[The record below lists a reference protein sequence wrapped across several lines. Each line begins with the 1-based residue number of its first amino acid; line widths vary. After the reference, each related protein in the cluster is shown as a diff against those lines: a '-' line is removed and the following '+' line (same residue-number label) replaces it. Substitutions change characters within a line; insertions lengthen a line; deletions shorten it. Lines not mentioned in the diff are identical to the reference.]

1 MEELEARGEDFETGD
16 VGMSMKI
23 GRIQEVDLRSVWPHE
38 AQSFTPWLEENPE
51 ELGELLGLD
60 LDLSKEHPIGAFSLD
75 LVGTDLNTGRSVII
89 ENQLERS
96 NHSHLGQLLT
106 YAGGIRPQ
114 IVVWVAKQIREEHRA
129 ALIWLNSVTDN
140 ETHFFGVEVRAV
152 KIGDSLPAPMLD
164 LVVEPNVWGKEVRES
179 ASKAS
184 RSDRLKAYGE
194 FWEALISD
202 FGDKYPDLKER
213 TAWARSYFPTFTG
226 FADLS
231 LNLVF
236 SGKGLR
242 VELYFGSRD
251 PEKSA
256 SRFEQV
262 AKVQSELQ
270 QLTSSKLVFEP
281 MEGKKASRISIYG
294 VSADVEDRGRWDAY
308 LKWFDKEYEELR
320 KVVNSKAFRSAIKSA
335 GYADSSDSSSS

>member
-1 MEELEARGEDFETGD
+1 MNMR
-16 VGMSMKI
+16 I

-38 AQSFTPWLEENPE
+38 AQSFTPWLEENPQ

-60 LDLSKEHPIGAFSLD
+60 LDLSKEHPIGSFSLD
-75 LVGTDLNTGRSVII
+75 LVGTDLATGRSVII
-89 ENQLERS
+89 ENQLEKS

-106 YAGGIRPQ
+106 YAGGVRPQ

-129 ALIWLNSVTDN
+129 ALNWLNSVTDN
-140 ETHFFGVEVRAV
+140 QTHFFGVEVRAI

-164 LVVEPNVWGKEVRES
+164 LVVEPNVWGKQVRES
-179 ASKAS
+179 ASKAT
-184 RSDRLKAYGE
+184 RSDRLNAYGE
-194 FWEALISD
+194 FWESLIAEL
-202 FGDKYPDLKER
+202 GDEYPDLRER

-256 SRFEQV
+256 KRFDAVNE
-262 AKVQSELQ
+262 VQSRLQ

-281 MEGKKASRISIYG
+281 LEGKIASRISIYG
-294 VSADVEDRGRWDAY
+294 SVADVEDRGSWQIYRN
-308 LKWFDKEYEELR
+308 WFAKEYSELR
-320 KVVNSKAFRSAIKSA
+320 KVASSPVFKSAIK
-335 GYADSSDSSSS
+335 GVG

>member
-1 MEELEARGEDFETGD
+1 MNT
-16 VGMSMKI
+16 KI

-38 AQSFTPWLEENPE
+38 ALSFTPWLEENPQ

-60 LDLSKEHPIGAFSLD
+60 LDLSKEHPIGSFSLD
-75 LVGTDLNTGRSVII
+75 LVGTDLASGRSVII
-89 ENQLERS
+89 ENQLEKS

-106 YAGGIRPQ
+106 YAGGVRPQ

-129 ALIWLNSVTDN
+129 ALNWLNSVTDN
-140 ETHFFGVEVRAV
+140 ETHFFGVEVRAI

-164 LVVEPNVWGKEVRES
+164 LVVEPNVWGKQVRES

-184 RSDRLKAYGE
+184 RSDRLNAYGE
-194 FWEALISD
+194 FWESLIAEL
-202 FGDKYPDLKER
+202 GDEYPDLRER

-256 SRFEQV
+256 KRFDAVNE
-262 AKVQSELQ
+262 VQSQLQ
-270 QLTSSKLVFEP
+270 QLTTSKLVFEP
-281 MEGKKASRISIYG
+281 LEGKIASRISIYG
-294 VSADVEDRGRWDAY
+294 SVADVEDRGAWQTYRN
-308 LKWFDKEYEELR
+308 WFAKEYAELR
-320 KVVNSKAFRSAIKSA
+320 KVVSSPVFKSAIKTV
-335 GYADSSDSSSS
+335 G

>member
-1 MEELEARGEDFETGD
+1 LEAWGKDTKAGD
-16 VGMSMKI
+16 VGVNMKI

-38 AQSFTPWLEENPE
+38 AQSFTPWLEENPQ

-60 LDLSKEHPIGAFSLD
+60 LDLSKEHPIGTFSLD
-75 LVGTDLNTGRSVII
+75 LVGTDLATGRSVII
-89 ENQLERS
+89 ENQLEKS

-106 YAGGIRPQ
+106 DAGGVRPQ

-129 ALIWLNSVTDN
+129 ALNWLNSVTDN
-140 ETHFFGVEVRAV
+140 QTHFFGVEVRAI

-164 LVVEPNVWGKEVRES
+164 LVVEPNVWGKQVRES

-184 RSDRLKAYGE
+184 RSERLNAYGE
-194 FWEALISD
+194 FWESLINE
-202 FGDKYPDLKER
+202 FGDKYPDLRER

-242 VELYFGSRD
+242 AELYFGSRD

-256 SRFEQV
+256 KRFDALTE
-262 AKVQSELQ
+262 VQQ
-270 QLTSSKLVFEP
+270 QLRQLTGSELVFEP
-281 MEGKKASRISIYG
+281 LEGKIASRISIYG
-294 VSADVEDRGRWDAY
+294 SVADVEDRGSWQIYRN
-308 LKWFDKEYEELR
+308 WFAKEYAELR
-320 KVVNSKAFRSAIKSA
+320 KLVSSTVFKSAITSV
-335 GYADSSDSSSS
+335 G

>member
-1 MEELEARGEDFETGD
+1 MN
-16 VGMSMKI
+16 MKI

-38 AQSFTPWLEENPE
+38 AQSFTPWLEENPQ

-60 LDLSKEHPIGAFSLD
+60 LDLSKEHPIGSFSLD
-75 LVGTDLNTGRSVII
+75 LVGTDLATGRSVII
-89 ENQLERS
+89 ENQLEKS

-106 YAGGIRPQ
+106 YAGGVRPQ

-129 ALIWLNSVTDN
+129 ALNWLNSVTDN
-140 ETHFFGVEVRAV
+140 QTHFFGVEVRAI

-164 LVVEPNVWGKEVRES
+164 LVVEPNVWGKQVRES
-179 ASKAS
+179 ATKAT
-184 RSDRLKAYGE
+184 RSDRLNAYGE
-194 FWEALISD
+194 FWESLISEL
-202 FGDKYPDLKER
+202 GDEYPDLRER

-256 SRFEQV
+256 KRFDAVSE
-262 AKVQSELQ
+262 VQA
-270 QLTSSKLVFEP
+270 QLRHVTDSDLVFEP
-281 MEGKKASRISIYG
+281 LEGKIASRISIYG
-294 VSADVEDRGRWDAY
+294 SVADVEDRDSWPIYR
-308 LKWFDKEYEELR
+308 KWFGKEYAELR
-320 KVVNSKAFRSAIKSA
+320 KVASSPVFRSAIKSV
-335 GYADSSDSSSS
+335 G

>member
-1 MEELEARGEDFETGD
+1 MN
-16 VGMSMKI
+16 MKI

-38 AQSFTPWLEENPE
+38 AQSFTPWLEKNPQ

-60 LDLSKEHPIGAFSLD
+60 LDLSKEHPIGSFSLD
-75 LVGTDLNTGRSVII
+75 LVGTDLSTGRSVII

-129 ALIWLNSVTDN
+129 ALSWLNSVTDN
-140 ETHFFGVEVRAV
+140 ETHFFGVEVRAI

-164 LVVEPNVWGKEVRES
+164 LVVEPNVWGKQVRES
-179 ASKAS
+179 AAKAT
-184 RSDRLKAYGE
+184 RSDRLNAYGE
-194 FWEALISD
+194 FWESLITEFS
-202 FGDKYPDLKER
+202 DKYPDLRER

-242 VELYFGSRD
+242 AELYFGSRD

-256 SRFEQV
+256 RRFDAVHE
-262 AKVQSELQ
+262 VQSQLQ
-270 QLTSSKLVFEP
+270 QLSDSKLIFEP
-281 MEGKKASRISIYG
+281 LEGKLASRVSISG
-294 VSADVEDRGRWDAY
+294 PVADVEDRGSWQNYRD
-308 LKWFDKEYEELR
+308 WFAKEYEELR
-320 KVVNSKAFRSAIKSA
+320 KVVSSPVFKSAIKSA
-335 GYADSSDSSSS
+335 R

>member
-1 MEELEARGEDFETGD
+1 MN
-16 VGMSMKI
+16 MKI

-38 AQSFTPWLEENPE
+38 AQSFTPWLEENPQ

-60 LDLSKEHPIGAFSLD
+60 LDLSKEHPIGSFSLD
-75 LVGTDLNTGRSVII
+75 LVGTDLATGRSVII
-89 ENQLERS
+89 ENQLEKS

-106 YAGGIRPQ
+106 YAGGVRPQ

-129 ALIWLNSVTDN
+129 ALNWLNSVTDN
-140 ETHFFGVEVRAV
+140 QTHFFGVEVRAI

-164 LVVEPNVWGKEVRES
+164 LVVEPNVWGKQVRES
-179 ASKAS
+179 ASKAT
-184 RSDRLKAYGE
+184 RSDRLNAYGE
-194 FWEALISD
+194 FWESLIAEL
-202 FGDKYPDLKER
+202 GDEYPDLRER

-251 PEKSA
+251 PEKSTK
-256 SRFEQV
+256 RFDAVNE
-262 AKVQSELQ
+262 VQSQLQ

-281 MEGKKASRISIYG
+281 LEGKIASRISIYG
-294 VSADVEDRGRWDAY
+294 SVADVEDRGSWQIYRN
-308 LKWFDKEYEELR
+308 WFAKEYSELR
-320 KVVNSKAFRSAIKSA
+320 KVAGSPVFRSAIKSV
-335 GYADSSDSSSS
+335 G

>member
-1 MEELEARGEDFETGD
+1 MAGLAAGRQDVEASDAR
-16 VGMSMKI
+16 VNMKI

-75 LVGTDLNTGRSVII
+75 LVGTDLKTGRSVII

-114 IVVWVAKQIREEHRA
+114 IVVWVAKQLREEHRA
-129 ALIWLNSVTDN
+129 ALSWLNSVTDSD
-140 ETHFFGVEVRAV
+140 THFFGVEVRAV

-179 ASKAS
+179 ATKAT
-184 RSDRLKAYGE
+184 RSDRLRAYGD
-194 FWEALISD
+194 FWESLISEL
-202 FGDKYPDLKER
+202 GEKYPDLRER

-242 VELYFGSRD
+242 VELYFGSKD

-256 SRFEQV
+256 NRFEAV
-262 AKVQSELQ
+262 THVEAKLQTLTTSEI
-270 QLTSSKLVFEP
+270 VFEP
-281 MEGKKASRISIYG
+281 LEGKKASRISIYG
-294 VSADVEDRGRWDAY
+294 PVADVEDRKAWDSY
-308 LKWFDKEYEELR
+308 LTWFAREYEEMR
-320 KVVNSKAFRSAIKSA
+320 KVVTAQVFKDAVKSA
-335 GYADSSDSSSS
+335 RFTSSSS